1 MSCSKQR
8 HNKLWRSHSDGDLSE
23 PLAKAPQ
30 HALDRSDPHNNN
42 NNNGPASLQQFLG
55 MAVLQAL
62 KGETGVQQ
70 EQLGDDDDDDGDST
84 GPRTR
89 SPSPPTSNGLCDSEE
104 HLATSSSTSVS
115 MSISSSTSHA
125 VSSSSAE
132 DPFLPPLPRPRAATV
147 VPKARLDV
155 SELTVAETVPAARP
169 HLPPSLHVLPPSPSP
184 EPRSDSVS
192 SVQDHHQHPPSSPA
206 TSSPDPAEP
215 SLDEVDGITS
225 ASLSGSAARL
235 SYQGQQE
242 EDEKQQQLEA
252 QEPSVADSLQ
262 LSLGTLSE
270 GLGGH
275 GLPSTSSLSAADTPM
290 AVSPLSPSGSA
301 LSLSL
306 SLDPHHGDED
316 ADDDNNNN
324 THPQPGNHAEEASC
338 GSLPEMSTHSGS
350 SSLSTDSI
358 DFFSAREKFL
368 GLAQDGT
375 LTRTELSSSPRAGQS
390 RCPCQELPQ
399 LPPLPQDEHQ
409 LEHSPALSEDS
420 QRKVRLSARLACWLA
435 CRVTFTC
442 VTVVSCFGNRGYN
455 VFKRIQNLDVV
466 LHCAV
471 LWVQ

>member
-30 HALDRSDPHNNN
+30 NPLDRLDPHNN

-62 KGETGVQQ
+62 KGKNEVQQ
-70 EQLGDDDDDDGDST
+70 DQLDDDEDDDDDDDGDSA

-115 MSISSSTSHA
+115 MSVSSSTSHA

-147 VPKARLDV
+147 VPKAHLDV

-169 HLPPSLHVLPPSPSP
+169 HPPPSLHVLPPSPSP
-184 EPRSDSVS
+184 EPRPDSAGS
-192 SVQDHHQHPPSSPA
+192 MHNHHQHPPSSP
-206 TSSPDPAEP
+206 TTPSPDPAEP
-215 SLDEVDGITS
+215 SLDEVDGS
-225 ASLSGSAARL
+225 ADGGLHGSTAQL

-242 EDEKQQQLEA
+242 EDEKQQRLEA
-252 QEPSVADSLQ
+252 QESSVTDSLQ

-270 GLGGH
+270 GLGVH
-275 GLPSTSSLSAADTPM
+275 GLPSSSSLSATDTPM
-290 AVSPLSPSGSA
+290 AVSPLSPSGST

-316 ADDDNNNN
+316 ADDNNNNN
-324 THPQPGNHAEEASC
+324 TQPQPGNHTEEAPC
-338 GSLPEMSTHSGS
+338 GSLPEMSTQSGS

-375 LTRTELSSSPRAGQS
+375 LARSELSSSPRAGQTRS
-390 RCPCQELPQ
+390 PCQEQPP

-409 LEHSPALSEDS
+409 PENCPAQSEDS

-435 CRVTFTC
+435 CCNFHLC
-442 VTVVSCFGNRGYN
+442 HLC
-455 VFKRIQNLDVV
+455 LM
-466 LHCAV
+466 H
-471 LWVQ
+471 